1 MDSLFPTP
9 QEIAQLMQNMRSAR
23 IGVLGDFCLDA
34 YFEIDSSLEEI
45 SVETGKR
52 VQHVRRQRY
61 SPGGAG
67 NVVVNLNALGVG
79 HLEVFGAVGDDLFGR
94 EMARQFVALGA
105 GTQGL
110 LVQTEGW
117 DTPVYGKPLLDGVE
131 QQRLDFGAW
140 NVLSDETWVL
150 LQAAIVDARSRLDFL
165 IVNQQLPKGWCIQ
178 ARAAWMCD
186 ELRAHWQAKHLV
198 DARHFVRGFKGV
210 SLKLNQH
217 ETANLLLPNGQEA
230 PLSKTY
236 DDDEALAMARQLVE
250 LSHGISFVTR
260 GECGVIACQPGS
272 AVAVPGIQINGPTD
286 TVGAGD
292 AATAMLSA
300 CLSTGADAVR
310 AATMANL
317 AASITVQK
325 LNQTG
330 TASEPELIAAAKKL
344 AYVYHP
350 TLADEPRRA
359 HYVEAGDIEII
370 EPWDTTSAT
379 PYSVG
384 VFDHDG
390 TLSTLRQGWETVM
403 EPVMMHAILGAQYQ
417 TADSGLFHIIQ
428 QRVQAYIEQST
439 GIQTI
444 AQMDGLVQMVAEF
457 NIVPASQRL
466 DAWGYKAIYNQALM
480 EMVNDRLARLARG
493 ELAPEDFSMKGIVHF
508 LHALHEKGM
517 KLYLVSGTDE
527 ADTLHEASLLGYADL
542 FNGGIHGAK
551 PGSRADTKDQI
562 IREVI
567 ESLGGRER
575 FMVFGDGP
583 VEIRLGRRYG
593 GLACGIASNEE
604 RRFGVN
610 LVKRRRLIRAGAN
623 LLTPDFSQWPR
634 LVATLFG
641 E

>member
-1 MDSLFPTP
+1 
-9 QEIAQLMQNMRSAR
+9 MQGIRAAR

-34 YFEIDSSLEEI
+34 YFEIDSSIEEI
-45 SVETGKR
+45 SIETGKR
-52 VQHVRRQRY
+52 VQHVHRQRY

-79 HLEVFGAVGDDLFGR
+79 HLEVFGVVGNDLFGR
-94 EMARQFVALGA
+94 EMERQFVALGA
-105 GTQGL
+105 GTHGL
-110 LVQTEGW
+110 LVQPEGW

-140 NVLSDETWVL
+140 NALSGATWEQL
-150 LQAAIVDARSRLDFL
+150 KCAITAARDQLDFL
-165 IVNQQLPKGWCIQ
+165 IVNQQLPKGWC
-178 ARAAWMCD
+178 ADERAAWMCD
-186 ELRAHWQAKHLV
+186 ELRTHWHGKHLV
-198 DARHFVRGFKGV
+198 DARHFVRCFKGV

-217 ETANLLLPNGQEA
+217 ETASLLQPTGAEP
-230 PLSKTY
+230 PLNKTY
-236 DDDEALAMARQLVE
+236 DDDEALAMARQLATLANGV
-250 LSHGISFVTR
+250 SFVTR
-260 GECGVIACQPGS
+260 GECGIIACQPGS
-272 AVAVPGIQINGPTD
+272 AVAVPGVQITGPTD

-300 CLSTGADAVR
+300 CLSTGTDAVR

-330 TASEPELIAAAKKL
+330 TASEPELITAAQKL
-344 AYVYHP
+344 VYVYHP

-359 HYVEAGDIEII
+359 RYAASSDVELV
-370 EPWDTTSAT
+370 EPWDTASAT
-379 PYSVG
+379 KYSVG

-403 EPVMMHAILGAQYQ
+403 EPVMMRAILGEQYQ
-417 TADSGLFHIIQ
+417 TAESGLFRAVQ

-444 AQMDGLVQMVAEF
+444 AQMDGLVHMVAEF
-457 NIVPASQRL
+457 DIVPAAQRL
-466 DAWGYKAIYNQALM
+466 DAWGYKAVYNQALM
-480 EMVNDRLARLARG
+480 QMVDDRLARLERG
-493 ELAPEDFSMKGIVHF
+493 ELDPDDFKMKGIVHF
-508 LHALHEKGM
+508 LRALRDRGM
-517 KLYLVSGTDE
+517 KLFLVSGTDE
-527 ADTLHEASLLGYADL
+527 ADTIHEATLLGYADL
-542 FNGGIHGAK
+542 FNGGIFGAK

-604 RRFGVN
+604 RRFGMN
-610 LVKRRRLIRAGAN
+610 PVKRRRLIRAGAN
-623 LLTPDFSQWPR
+623 LITPDFSQWPR

>member
-1 MDSLFPTP
+1 MDSLFPTSL
-9 QEIAQLMQNMRSAR
+9 EIAELMHNVREAR

-34 YFEIDSSLEEI
+34 YFEIDSSIEEI
-45 SVETGKR
+45 SIETGKR
-52 VQHVRRQRY
+52 VQLVHHQRY

-67 NVVVNLNALGVG
+67 NVVVNLNALGAG
-79 HLEVFGAVGDDLFGR
+79 HLEVFGVVGNDLFGR
-94 EMARQFVALGA
+94 EMARQFETSGVDSS
-105 GTQGL
+105 GL

-140 NVLSDETWVL
+140 NALTDATWNL
-150 LQAAIVDARSRLDFL
+150 LKCTITDARSRLDFL
-165 IVNQQLPKGWCIQ
+165 IVNQQLPRGWCSNE
-178 ARAAWMCD
+178 RAAWMCN
-186 ELRAHWQAKHLV
+186 ELCTHWHARHLV

-217 ETANLLLPNGQEA
+217 ETASLLKPARDEPA
-230 PLSKTY
+230 LSNNY
-236 DDDEALAMARQLVE
+236 DDVEALAMARQLAE
-250 LSHGISFVTR
+250 ISNGVSFITR
-260 GECGVIACQPGS
+260 GECGII
-272 AVAVPGIQINGPTD
+272 AVAIPGVQITGPTD

-300 CLSTGADAVR
+300 CISTGTDAVY
-310 AATMANL
+310 AAKMANL

-330 TASEPELIAAAKKL
+330 TASEPELIAATQKL

-350 TLADEPRRA
+350 TLADESRRA
-359 HYVEAGDIEII
+359 QYVAATDIELV
-370 EPWDTTSAT
+370 ESWDTISAT
-379 PYSVG
+379 QYSVG

-390 TLSTLRQGWETVM
+390 TLSTLRQGWEFVM
-403 EPVMMHAILGAQYQ
+403 EPVMLRAILGDQYQ
-417 TADSGLFHIIQ
+417 TVESGLFHTVQ
-428 QRVQAYIEQST
+428 RRVQAYIEQST

-444 AQMDGLVQMVAEF
+444 SQMDGLAHMVAEF
-457 NIVPASQRL
+457 DIVPASQRL
-466 DAWGYKAIYNQALM
+466 DAWGYKAVYNQALM
-480 EMVNDRLARLARG
+480 QMVDDRLARLERG
-493 ELAPEDFSMKGIVHF
+493 ELDPADFTMKGVAQF
-508 LHALHEKGM
+508 LRTLRDRGM
-517 KLYLVSGTDE
+517 QLYLVSGTDE
-527 ADTLHEASLLGYADL
+527 ADTIREATLLGYANL
-542 FNGGIHGAK
+542 FTGGIYGAK

-562 IREVI
+562 IRSVI
-567 ESLGGRER
+567 ESLGGQKH

-604 RRFGVN
+604 RRFGLN
-610 LVKRRRLIRAGAN
+610 MVKRRRLIRAGAN
-623 LLTPDFSQWPR
+623 LITPDFSQWPR